1 MQVTER
7 EDSKVGGIC
16 CRNVLKFLGEK
27 RLSKIILTSFKCA
40 CSRVLAE

>member
-1 MQVTER
+1 MQVTEK

-16 CRNVLKFLGEK
+16 CRHVLKLFGEE

-40 CSRVLAE
+40 CSRMLAE